1 MGMLGVWHR
10 VRVSGQSM
18 TPTLRDGD
26 IVLVRYGAAV
36 RPGDVVLARFR
47 GGLDVLVLKRAVR
60 AQDGGWMLASDN
72 ARAGSDSAQ
81 YGVAEV
87 QARVCWLWHRRLRGG
102 RGGPRT
108 LVQRA
113 LGHRPHRQPP
123 DRL

>member
-60 AQDGGWMLASDN
+60 VQDGGWLLASDN
-72 ARAGSDSAQ
+72 VRAGSDSAQ

-87 QARVCWLWHRRLRGG
+87 QARVCWVWHRRLRGS

-108 LVQRA
+108 LVLRA

>member
-26 IVLVRYGAAV
+26 IVLVRSGAV
-36 RPGDVVLARFR
+36 IRPGDIVLARFR
-47 GGLDVLVLKRAVR
+47 GGFDMLVLKRAVR
-60 AQDGGWMLASDN
+60 AQDGGWVLASDN

-81 YGVAEV
+81 YGVADV
-87 QARVCWLWHRRLRGG
+87 QARVCWIWQRRLRGG
-102 RGGPRT
+102 RRGPRT
-108 LVQRA
+108 LVRTV

-123 DRL
+123 DGL